1 MVMINK
7 CDKILDKISG
17 EVDALIVVQR
27 RIVKVEILDNT
38 PDPLRKPSNYSALAK
53 SWANDIT

>member
-1 MVMINK
+1 MMMINK

-27 RIVKVEILDNT
+27 RVVKVEILNNT
-38 PDPLRKPSNYSALAK
+38 RVGIPWEK
-53 SWANDIT
+53 SQMIQP